1 MNVTYANVKC
11 LLLTNKKY
19 LLNSQHFAFIFP
31 DELLAIFVKIK
42 GSRRLNDILCVIDAN
57 NLSCCDRIGV
67 GCELR
72 SSKCSVAVLMFNE
85 ITCNFTNVECVI

>member
-11 LLLTNKKY
+11 VLLTNKNY
-19 LLNSQHFAFIFP
+19 LLNSQHFAFTFP
-31 DELLAIFVKIK
+31 DKLLAIFVKLK
-42 GSRRLNDILCVIDAN
+42 SSHRLKDIICVTDAN

-67 GCELR
+67 QCELR

-85 ITCNFTNVECVI
+85 ISCNFTNAECVI